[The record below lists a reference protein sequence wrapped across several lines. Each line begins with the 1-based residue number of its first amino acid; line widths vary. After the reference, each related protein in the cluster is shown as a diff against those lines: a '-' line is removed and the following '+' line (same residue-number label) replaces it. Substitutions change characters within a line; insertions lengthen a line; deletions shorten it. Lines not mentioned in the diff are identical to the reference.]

1 MNRPTPPQPPPDRVR
16 VSGFPGFNK
25 FLRKYNGWIGFV
37 LGTVLFFIAP
47 HIYRQFDPTAGQ
59 LDAGFIHPI
68 IYAIVVVSI
77 ASAVAW
83 MLTKFTAPGS
93 HGALDKLLERE
104 DDPYVAFFLY
114 LGFFFAF
121 VGVVIAMV

>member
-1 MNRPTPPQPPPDRVR
+1 MKTL
-16 VSGFPGFNK
+16 
-25 FLRKYNGWIGFV
+25 LRKYNGWIGFV

-83 MLTKFTAPGS
+83 MLTKFTAPGP
-93 HGALDKLLERE
+93 HEDLDRVLERNGKDE
-104 DDPYVAFFLY
+104 WEIALFIYLAYFAAFII
-114 LGFFFAF
+114 
-121 VGVVIAMV
+121 VVVAMV